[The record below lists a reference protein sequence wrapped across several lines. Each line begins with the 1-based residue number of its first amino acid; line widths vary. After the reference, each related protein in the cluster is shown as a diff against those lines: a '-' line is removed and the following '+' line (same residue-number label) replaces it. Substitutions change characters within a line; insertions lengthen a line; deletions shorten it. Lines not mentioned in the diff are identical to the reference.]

1 MGVVWTDYAPVLGC
15 CKAPD
20 MGSTLNW
27 ADNDMTRRRFRSA
40 LFLALLAIPFATGA
54 QSVDRVYR
62 IGWLGVA
69 PFEEQAAVRPGA
81 LVLWNSFIRG
91 LRAYGWV
98 EGKNIVF
105 EHRWSRGET
114 ARYPQLAAELV
125 ASKPDVIATGLGEP
139 AVRALQAATTTIPIV
154 MAVSADPVGTGLV
167 ASLGRPGGNV
177 TGVSILAP
185 DVGGKRLELLREA
198 LPKLSRVAVLW
209 NAAYPGKAA
218 EYEVT
223 QRAALALGIELH
235 PVTVRAASDLDAAF
249 GEIIRAQPQAVVVMS
264 DPLTLQHQQRIVEFA
279 TKHRLPFISETSEFA
294 EAGGLMTYGA
304 SLSALFH
311 RAAYYVDRV
320 LRGAPPASLPIEQPT
335 RFDLVINV
343 RTAKAL
349 QLTIPTSVLTR
360 ADLVIK

>member
-1 MGVVWTDYAPVLGC
+1 MLPNSRFVSDKFRMALRSAHFAPQPGR
-15 CKAPD
+15 
-20 MGSTLNW
+20 W
-27 ADNDMTRRRFRSA
+27 ADNMSSRRLRSA
-40 LFLALLAIPFATGA
+40 LFLALLAMPFAAGA
-54 QSVDRVYR
+54 QSGKVYR

-69 PFEEQAAVRPGA
+69 PFEEQAAVRPGVLA
-81 LVLWNSFIRG
+81 LRNSFIRG
-91 LRAYGWV
+91 LREYGWV

-105 EHRWSRGET
+105 EYRWSRGET
-114 ARYPQLAAELV
+114 AL
-125 ASKPDVIATGLGEP
+125 
-139 AVRALQAATTTIPIV
+139 
-154 MAVSADPVGTGLV
+154 AVSADPVGTGLV

-198 LPKLSRVAVLW
+198 LPKVSRVAVLW

-223 QRAALALGIELH
+223 QRAALALGIAVQ
-235 PVTVRAASDLDAAF
+235 PVTVRAAGDLDAAF
-249 GEIIRAQPQAVVVMS
+249 GEIMRTQPQAVVVMS

-279 TKHRLPFISETSEFA
+279 TKHRLPFISETGEFA
-294 EAGGLMTYGA
+294 HAGGLMAYGA
-304 SLSALFH
+304 ILPALYH

-335 RFDLVINV
+335 KFHLLINV

-349 QLTIPTSVLTR
+349 QPTIPTSVLTR
-360 ADLVIK
+360 ADLVIE